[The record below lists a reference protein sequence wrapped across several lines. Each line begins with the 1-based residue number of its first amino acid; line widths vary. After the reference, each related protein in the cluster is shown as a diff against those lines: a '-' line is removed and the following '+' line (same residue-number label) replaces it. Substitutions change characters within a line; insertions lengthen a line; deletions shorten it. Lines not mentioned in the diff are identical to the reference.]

1 MVAKI
6 IILFAEYVTKFAF
19 INVFGGCRNFSTL
32 GIYIFLPGFG
42 QRPSVGCKGE
52 GIFIP
57 ATLYDKIKRA
67 YQSHLCYFKRGKQ
80 EQLER
85 INCVIIKES
94 ISLGGIK
101 LKKKRAKSLLVFF
114 VCIFLAVAF
123 IIIASY
129 IECDF
134 GKVSVKQVKIPITT
148 NNGISAYIT
157 AKLYVPDG
165 VNGSNPAPAVLLMHG
180 YQNDKDTS
188 AAFAIELA
196 RRKIVALSIDEF
208 GHGESPIGMRNRGY
222 DLSKSGPN
230 RFKMFMSFSSLNFD
244 QVDGIIDSSMGGT
257 AAFRWL
263 QSREYVLADKIGI
276 TGHSMGTWSSYTVA
290 AENPEHA
297 AIVIQCGEVEGPVQD
312 ADGNVTFRNV
322 LLLQAKYDEF
332 DYFRD
337 YQLTTENL
345 NKSELRYKIFSGQD
359 APVEWNKT
367 YGSFTDGT
375 ARRMEFLNTVHRGVT
390 HSKAGITTAMEW
402 FTTAL
407 EVKPGIPP
415 SNLVFMTR
423 ELLMGLALLAAVISL
438 LPLCSFLLTTQF
450 FAPVAQPLPD
460 RYTAPKKSWH
470 RMAITSILLSA
481 ILYPFVT
488 QLGHGLFPY
497 PDGIFKT
504 LMAGGLILW
513 LDLLFVI
520 AFFMFSRWYK
530 KGEGREL
537 GVTMYDMG
545 LSFDREKTVIDWK
558 IIGKTVIMAAIMF
571 GLLYVLTTI
580 GYRFFNTDLRF
591 IWPFLRPFTAGRLL
605 QFLLYLPFFLLFF
618 LFNGGVRLFG
628 QMRLKEYESPA
639 KTQIVWWLKNIY
651 VMLGGLVIVS
661 LFEYV
666 PFLLGFGTGWALTG
680 LSIFDGPFM
689 SALVLIFPQFFVL
702 FFVATYFYRKT
713 GKVYLGS
720 LITAIVVSWITC
732 GGAAYF

>member
-1 MVAKI
+1 M
-6 IILFAEYVTKFAF
+6 
-19 INVFGGCRNFSTL
+19 
-32 GIYIFLPGFG
+32 
-42 QRPSVGCKGE
+42 
-52 GIFIP
+52 
-57 ATLYDKIKRA
+57 
-67 YQSHLCYFKRGKQ
+67 
-80 EQLER
+80 
-85 INCVIIKES
+85 
-94 ISLGGIK
+94 
-101 LKKKRAKSLLVFF
+101 KKKRVKSLLAFF
-114 VCIFLAVAF
+114 VCILLSFASILVASF
-123 IIIASY
+123 IES
-129 IECDF
+129 DF
-134 GKVSVKQVKIPITT
+134 GKVSVEQIRIPITT

-157 AKLYVPDG
+157 AKLYIPEG
-165 VNGSNPAPAVLLMHG
+165 VDSSNPAPAVLCMHG

-188 AAFAIELA
+188 AAFAVELA
-196 RRKIVALSIDEF
+196 RRKIVTLSIDEF

-263 QSREYVLADKIGI
+263 QSRDYVLSDKIGI

-297 AIVIQCGEVEGPVQD
+297 AIVIQCGEVEGPVRD
-312 ADGNVTFRNV
+312 ENENVRFRNV

-337 YQLTTENL
+337 YEPTTENL
-345 NKSELRYKIFSGQD
+345 NKSELRYKIFCGQD

-367 YGSFTDGT
+367 YGSFDDGT

-390 HSKAGITTAMEW
+390 HSKRGISTAMEW

-407 EVKPGIPP
+407 GVKPAIPA
-415 SNLVFMTR
+415 SDLVYMKR
-423 ELLMGLALLAAVISL
+423 ELLLGFALLAAVISL
-438 LPLCSFLLTTQF
+438 LPFCSFLLTVKF

-520 AFFMFSRWYK
+520 AFLMFRRWYK
-530 KGEGREL
+530 KGEGKEL

-545 LSFDREKTVIDWK
+545 LSFDREKTVLDWK
-558 IIGKTVIMAAIMF
+558 IIGKTVIMAVIMF
-571 GLLYVLTTI
+571 GLLYGLTTV

-591 IWPFLRPFTAGRLL
+591 IWPFLRPFTAGRFL

-628 QMRLKEYESPA
+628 QMRLSEYESPA
-639 KTQIVWWLKNIY
+639 KTQFIWWLKNIY

-666 PFLLGFGTGWALTG
+666 PFLLGYGTGWALTG
-680 LSIFDGPFM
+680 LSLFDGPFM

-720 LITAIVVSWITC
+720 LVTAIVVSWITC